1 MEQTKIIKFENGET
15 IVAVVEG
22 SEDYRSLNLLKI
34 LYPIEIVS
42 EQTLNGETVLERFSL
57 KPWITL
63 SDETL
68 FEISTRNIS
77 TIVDLKETYIGGYER
92 MVNHFYFPESE
103 EVTNQEEEEVEVLL
117 EYWNAKSNNEIN

>member
-15 IVAVVEG
+15 IVAVVED

-103 EVTNQEEEEVEVLL
+103 EVVNQEEEEVEVLL

>member
-1 MEQTKIIKFENGET
+1 MDKTKIIKFENGEMV
-15 IVAVVEG
+15 VAVIEG
-22 SEDYRSLNLLKI
+22 AEDYRSLNLIKI

-42 EQTLNGETVLERFSL
+42 EQSMNGEAVLERFSL

-77 TIVDLKETYIGGYER
+77 TIVDLKDVYVGGYER
-92 MVNHFYFPESE
+92 MVNHYYFEESE
-103 EVTNQEEEEVEVLL
+103 EELQTEEEEVQMLL
-117 EYWNAKSNNEIN
+117 EYYNAKSSNNIN

>member
-103 EVTNQEEEEVEVLL
+103 EVVNQEEEEVEVLL